1 MLIRNAARR
10 YLPKYLSIL
19 KALPVNFST
28 TGMRLGIFSLSAT
41 CRDAFA
47 SISLEYLSCTEPLQR
62 GAASFPRTPSSKN
75 QLSVGANYPQFS
87 FGWRSCNR
95 SAQSVPCTYAPTR
108 ASWFFMR
115 GHGLSIP
122 ILLQYFPNAEVFL
135 ISRASIHILKEHQLI
150 RNIRHL
156 RNQLIWRQ

>member
-1 MLIRNAARR
+1 MQL
-10 YLPKYLSIL
+10 
-19 KALPVNFST
+19 V
-28 TGMRLGIFSLSAT
+28 IFSLSAT

-75 QLSVGANYPQFS
+75 QLSVGTNYPQFS